1 MQKHEHRLHN
11 YMCACIHQHSFPPT
25 NLEVLTLNS
34 PHPAQAGEEEEV
46 EGNSE
51 PQPASPPVAPVS
63 ADSPEGEAP
72 DGTGASVENKADS
85 PSNRRRPSLSEVI
98 LWAVAGSKT
107 RRGVSLATL
116 KKAVSSTGFN
126 MARNAQRFKRVL
138 KGLVAKGVLKQV
150 TGTGVSGSFRMGKKK
165 LKCKKAA
172 QPQRQKR
179 QRKQPH
185 QEEQQKVK
193 GRQKKGSR
201 KPARR
206 SRK

>member
-1 MQKHEHRLHN
+1 E
-11 YMCACIHQHSFPPT
+11 SFPPT
-25 NLEVLTLNS
+25 NLEVVTPNS
-34 PHPAQAGEEEEV
+34 PHPAPAGEEEV
-46 EGNSE
+46 EGNPT
-51 PQPASPPVAPVS
+51 PQPPSPPVAPIS
-63 ADSPEGEAP
+63 ADSPGGQVP
-72 DGTGASVENKADS
+72 DGTGASGENKAEC

-116 KKAVSSTGFN
+116 KKAVSNTGFN
-126 MARNAQRFKRVL
+126 MVRNAQRFKRVL

-165 LKCKKAA
+165 LKCKK
-172 QPQRQKR
+172 PGRRQRQKR
-179 QRKQPH
+179 QRKQPP
-185 QEEQQKVK
+185 QEEQQKAK

-201 KPARR
+201 KTARR